1 MRLIAGPQVDRG
13 APQVDRGAWRG
24 AGEQVSARFIQPY
37 VAYFDAQRL
46 TDAWLHPGAER
57 AGDSTGSPRPPVGA
71 APRVIDLATT
81 PDSEGIEDHEPAR
94 DGSKLPGSGSSA
106 GI

>member
-1 MRLIAGPQVDRG
+1 
-13 APQVDRGAWRG
+13 VDRGAWRG